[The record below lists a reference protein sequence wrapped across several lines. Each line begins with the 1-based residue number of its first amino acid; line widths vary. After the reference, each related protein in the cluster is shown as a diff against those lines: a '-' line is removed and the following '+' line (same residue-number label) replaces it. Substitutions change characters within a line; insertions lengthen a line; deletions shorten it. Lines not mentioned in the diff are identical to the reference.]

1 MVERPIRILQWGMSP
16 NRGGVESFMFQLY
29 RMMDHDLVQFDFLAS
44 HDAPKL
50 AYEDEVKALGANIY
64 RVIYS

>member
-29 RMMDHDLVQFDFLAS
+29 RMMDHDLAQFDFLAS

-50 AYEDEVKALGANIY
+50 A
-64 RVIYS
+64 